1 MEILTLN
8 FTDGDLFSYVLLPLL
23 IFFARICDVTVGT
36 LRIVMVSKGQKL
48 IAPLLGFF
56 EVIIWLITMSKII
69 QNIDN
74 WVAYVAYGAG
84 FATGNYVGLII
95 EEKLAVG
102 IVQLQ
107 IITRKSAQNLIAK
120 LKASG
125 YGITHH
131 EAQGAMEK
139 VAVIYTIIKRNEI
152 NKVLEIMRT
161 YNPNAFYSIEDV
173 KSISKSMPQQVKGVF
188 RWRKGK

>member
-1 MEILTLN
+1 MELFDSN
-8 FTDGDLFSYVLLPLL
+8 FFQGDLFSFVILPLL
-23 IFFARICDVTVGT
+23 IFLARISDVTVGT

-56 EVIIWLITMSKII
+56 EVVIWLVTMSKII

-84 FATGNYVGLII
+84 FATGNYIGLII

-107 IITRKSAQNLIAK
+107 IITRKRADNLIAK

-125 YGITHH
+125 YGITYH
-131 EAQGAMEK
+131 EAQGANEN
-139 VAVIYTIIKRNEI
+139 VAVIYSIIKRNEI
-152 NKVLEIMRT
+152 QKVIDIIAT
-161 YNPNAFYSIEDV
+161 YNPDAFYSIEDV
-173 KSISKSMPQQVKGVF
+173 KFINKGLSAFPSSKS

>member
-1 MEILTLN
+1 MEILSIN
-8 FTDGDLFSYVLLPLL
+8 FWEGNLFSYVVLPLL
-23 IFFARICDVTVGT
+23 IFFARISDVTVGT

-56 EVIIWLITMSKII
+56 EVIIWLVTMSKII

-84 FATGNYVGLII
+84 FATGNYIGLII

-107 IITRKSAQNLIAK
+107 IITRKSADNLIAK

-131 EAQGAMEK
+131 EAQGANEK

-152 NKVLEIMRT
+152 KKVLEIMRT

-173 KSISKSMPQQVKGVF
+173 KSISKGVPGFVKPEL

>member
-1 MEILTLN
+1 MEILSIHLFEGN
-8 FTDGDLFSYVLLPLL
+8 LFSYVVLPLL
-23 IFFARICDVTVGT
+23 IFFARISDVTVGT

-48 IAPLLGFF
+48 IAPFLGFF
-56 EVIIWLITMSKII
+56 EVIIWLVTMSKII

-84 FATGNYVGLII
+84 FATGNLVGLMI

-107 IITRKSAQNLIAK
+107 IITSKSAENLIAK

-125 YGITHH
+125 YGVTYHD
-131 EAQGAMEK
+131 AQGANEK
-139 VAVIYTIIKRNEI
+139 VAVLYTIIKRNEI
-152 NKVLEIMRT
+152 TKVLEIMRT

-173 KSISKSMPQQVKGVF
+173 KSISKGAPGFIKPSL